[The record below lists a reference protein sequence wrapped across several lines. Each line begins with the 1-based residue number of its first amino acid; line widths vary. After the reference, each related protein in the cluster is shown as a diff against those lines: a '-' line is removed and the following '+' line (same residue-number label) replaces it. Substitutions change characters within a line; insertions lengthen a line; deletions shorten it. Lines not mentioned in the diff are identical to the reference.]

1 MYGFGMS
8 RYNSDS
14 HIFFLAK
21 LMGLTFMCID
31 TFDYGFDI
39 FKKRFSCSHYLI
51 CFFFACIK
59 LCHYRSF
66 WTFSS
71 TKQYLSIRKIC
82 RSIGLVFSKQFV
94 CIFFGLIFKQCC
106 SAITHINLKFRC
118 CDARCRPSAG
128 YCNPDIHAKTIE
140 KSTFKIHTCD

>member
-1 MYGFGMS
+1 MQPSLDLLFLCLHKVMSLPQFWALFGC
-8 RYNSDS
+8 
-14 HIFFLAK
+14 K
-21 LMGLTFMCID
+21 LVPQ
-31 TFDYGFDI
+31 
-39 FKKRFSCSHYLI
+39 H
-51 CFFFACIK
+51 
-59 LCHYRSF
+59 
-66 WTFSS
+66 
-71 TKQYLSIRKIC
+71 QKIC

-140 KSTFKIHTCD
+140 KSPFKIHTCY